1 MTVTPGATLAV
12 RARVSGTDRAPRLD
26 RDEPGARASAAA
38 PEGRDEHG
46 DRVWRFDLAQ
56 LTRTQDYWVQVAGAR
71 SPRYRISLSGTMA
84 PVSFEME
91 VRPPA
96 YARMPVQRGTSARG
110 DVMALRGSSASL
122 VVTFDRD
129 LERLTARMPD
139 GRQSAWTA
147 ITPRRWRGSVPVMQD
162 GAYDLIA
169 SARPERRAAA
179 ETQGTFRY
187 RISALGIHSWST
199 NWTGWDAV

>member
-1 MTVTPGATLAV
+1 V
-12 RARVSGTDRAPRLD
+12 RARGSGTDRAPRLD

-38 PEGRDEHG
+38 AEGRDEHG

-56 LTRTQDYWVQVAGAR
+56 LTRTQDYWVQVAGAK

-110 DVMALRGSSASL
+110 DVMALRGSTASL

-129 LERLTARMPD
+129 LEQLTARLPG
-139 GRQSAWTA
+139 GREAKLSAVA
-147 ITPRRWRGSVPVMQD
+147 PGRW
-162 GAYDLIA
+162 
-169 SARPERRAAA
+169 E
-179 ETQGTFRY
+179 GT
-187 RISALGIHSWST
+187 
-199 NWTGWDAV
+199 V